1 MPNESS
7 ARLSSVAIVGR
18 PNVGKSSLF
27 NYLIGQRRAVV
38 KNQPGVTRDIL
49 EEEVEIWGKR
59 FLLYDTGGLTEA
71 RDEISSLIREQ
82 VGQFL
87 ETVDIVLFM
96 VDAKTGLVPE
106 DEELFRKV
114 QSLGKPFLTLVNKVD
129 RVHDVEVTQAEFYQ
143 LGVDLLSISVEHRH
157 GMAELLE
164 WLTSQIEELPET
176 LGPASDRFKIA
187 ILGKPN
193 AGKSSLVNRLLG
205 TDQVLVS
212 PQAGTTMDSTYFNFD
227 RDGEK
232 YTLIDTAGLRK
243 AAKRTPG
250 VEKISSFKSRDAL
263 LEADLVLL
271 MVDVLEGV
279 GEQDAKILEMAIDN
293 HKAVLVVANK
303 IDKGEELIPEC
314 RSTFRAQME
323 KVFHFYSD
331 VPVVFTSAVTGK
343 GIKGMFEAIADM
355 KRKLEIKIP
364 TSKLNDFFVRV
375 IRQAPAPLS
384 GTKTVKFY
392 YLTQTQQRPP
402 SFIAFANF
410 PEVVDNSYRRFLI
423 NRIKSE
429 FGLEGIPIR
438 IFVMKKRRS

>member
-1 MPNESS
+1 
-7 ARLSSVAIVGR
+7 
-18 PNVGKSSLF
+18 
-27 NYLIGQRRAVV
+27 
-38 KNQPGVTRDIL
+38 
-49 EEEVEIWGKR
+49 
-59 FLLYDTGGLTEA
+59 
-71 RDEISSLIREQ
+71 
-82 VGQFL
+82 
-87 ETVDIVLFM
+87 
-96 VDAKTGLVPE
+96 
-106 DEELFRKV
+106 
-114 QSLGKPFLTLVNKVD
+114 
-129 RVHDVEVTQAEFYQ
+129 
-143 LGVDLLSISVEHRH
+143 
-157 GMAELLE
+157 
-164 WLTSQIEELPET
+164 
-176 LGPASDRFKIA
+176 
-187 ILGKPN
+187 
-193 AGKSSLVNRLLG
+193 
-205 TDQVLVS
+205 
-212 PQAGTTMDSTYFNFD
+212 
-227 RDGEK
+227 
-232 YTLIDTAGLRK
+232 
-243 AAKRTPG
+243 
-250 VEKISSFKSRDAL
+250 
-263 LEADLVLL
+263 
-271 MVDVLEGV
+271 
-279 GEQDAKILEMAIDN
+279 MAIDN